1 MHNDL
6 SQYIKLILSP
16 EDPIVYSILL
26 VVVIL
31 ALIFI
36 FYKYIVLPLQKK
48 HLMETHTL
56 ELANARLMSLFAELD
71 PDPVIRTD
79 INGKII
85 YTNGPAKHL
94 IEGRD
99 LNGKLINVIVR
110 GIDFPIID
118 FINSD
123 KSKSFMDTINSKSY
137 SITFKGISSLK
148 IAQVYFHDI
157 TDKIEKEIKLKKLSD
172 DLQNKIEED
181 RHRIA
186 MELHDGIGQE
196 LLLLKMDL
204 SSNYKDKYQSDR
216 ENQEVKNYVESLQKI
231 ITELNLVI
239 FNIKPAAL
247 RETGLGTA
255 LSTMVNKISSAGY
268 IKGSLNIIGLNGSL
282 NDKLQLAIYRIVQ
295 EALNNIVKHSGA
307 KEFSVQLINR
317 NRAIKILILDNGKGI
332 SKDISELTTM
342 WKDTAGFGLFNIR
355 ERVEHFNGIF
365 KIDSSEK
372 NGTLLV
378 IELPT
383 L

>member
-1 MHNDL
+1 MNNEVN
-6 SQYIKLILSP
+6 QYIKLLLSP
-16 EDPIVYSILL
+16 DDPIVYSLLLL
-26 VVVIL
+26 VVVL
-31 ALIFI
+31 ALIYI
-36 FYKYIVLPLQKK
+36 FYKYIIIPLRKQ
-48 HLMETHTL
+48 HLLETHSL
-56 ELANARLMSLFAELD
+56 ELENARLMSLFAELD

-79 INGKII
+79 MNGEII
-85 YTNGPAKHL
+85 YTNEPAKRL
-94 IEGRD
+94 IEDGD

-137 SITFKGISSLK
+137 SITFKGISSLN

-196 LLLLKMDL
+196 LLLLRMNL
-204 SSNYKDKYQSDR
+204 ASNCKDGYLNDPD
-216 ENQEVKNYVESLQKI
+216 NKNTNDYIDSLQKI
-231 ITELNLVI
+231 ITELNMVI

-255 LSTMVNKISSAGY
+255 LSTMVNKISSSGY
-268 IKGSLNIIGLNGSL
+268 IQGTLSIIGLNGRL
-282 NDKLQLAIYRIVQ
+282 NDKLELAIYRIVQ

-307 KEFSVQLINR
+307 NEFSVQLINR
-317 NRAIKILILDNGKGI
+317 NRAIKILISDNGKGI
-332 SKDISELTTM
+332 SKDI
-342 WKDTAGFGLFNIR
+342 KDNAGFGLFNIG

-383 L
+383 F